1 MGTISIIEFIVYGIV
16 AYSSLLMLI
25 ISVIKDIPTTK
36 AMSIARSIFIIP
48 GMICSGVLAASV
60 VNISWVTSSATQ
72 ITKNLNTTEV
82 WSQTTTQTNNI
93 VLASPVWMM
102 VHYMI
107 FIVLFFFVV
116 QQILYFFTKTE

>member
-1 MGTISIIEFIVYGIV
+1 MGTISIIEFIVYGLV

-36 AMSIARSIFIIP
+36 AMSIARSIFMIP
-48 GMICSGVLAASV
+48 GMICAGVLAASG
-60 VNISWVTSSATQ
+60 VNISWITSNATQ

-93 VLASPVWMM
+93 VLISPVWMM
-102 VHYMI
+102 VHFMI